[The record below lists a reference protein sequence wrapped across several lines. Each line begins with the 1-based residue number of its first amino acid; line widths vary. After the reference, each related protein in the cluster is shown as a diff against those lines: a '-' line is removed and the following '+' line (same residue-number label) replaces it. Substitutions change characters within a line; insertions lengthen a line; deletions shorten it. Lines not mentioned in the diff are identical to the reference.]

1 MVRYRRAFGDAMIS
15 ISSVALLLMLLV
27 TIDPRV
33 REQVAGVWSPGG
45 GPAVMSARGQ
55 VREITSVVLS
65 AARDNGV
72 DNAPLMV
79 FALAATVLTLFMLR
93 T

>member
-1 MVRYRRAFGDAMIS
+1 MRRAFGDAMIS
-15 ISSVALLLMLLV
+15 LCAVLLLLMMLV

-33 REQVAGVWSPGG
+33 REQLSGVWGASASPV
-45 GPAVMSARGQ
+45 ATVSSQ

-65 AARDNGV
+65 AARDHSL
-72 DNAPLMV
+72 DNAPLMI
-79 FALAATVLTLFMLR
+79 FALAATVLVLFMLR

>member
-1 MVRYRRAFGDAMIS
+1 MRRAFGDAMIS
-15 ISSVALLLMLLV
+15 LSSVALLLTLLV

-33 REQVAGVWSPGG
+33 REQVSGVWGSPGG
-45 GPAVMSARGQ
+45 GTAVMSVRGQ
-55 VREITSVVLS
+55 IREVTSIVLS

-72 DNAPLMV
+72 DNAPLMF
-79 FALAATVLTLFMLR
+79 FALTATVLTLFMLR